1 MCEVLDV
8 SPSGFYSWLMRS
20 PSQRSRYDEVL
31 VRQIRRSFAES
42 GESYGVRRVWPDV
55 LAWGYGCGRER
66 VARLMRQEKL
76 QARPPRRRLPRDL
89 GERPVKALA
98 PNKLARQ
105 FAASRPDERWVAD
118 LTYIWTAEGWLFLA
132 VVLDLFSRRV
142 VGWSMQ
148 SWMSA
153 ELVTDALVMALWRRR
168 PGQALLHHSD
178 QGSQYTSAL
187 FQRLLELHG
196 IECSLSRRGECWDN
210 AAMES
215 FFSSLKSERLNR
227 RTYRSRDDVRVDVFS
242 YIEQFYNPRRRHST
256 LGYVSPMEYEKQAGF
271 A

>member
-1 MCEVLDV
+1 M
-8 SPSGFYSWLMRS
+8 
-20 PSQRSRYDEVL
+20 
-31 VRQIRRSFAES
+31 
-42 GESYGVRRVWPDV
+42 
-55 LAWGYGCGRER
+55 
-66 VARLMRQEKL
+66 
-76 QARPPRRRLPRDL
+76 PRDL

-148 SWMSA
+148 SRMSA

-227 RTYRSRDDVRVDVFS
+227 RTYRSRDDVRADVFS

-271 A
+271 RLTRCTLILGQATYRRGPQKLSNYSFLPFPVLLSEWFVRFAGFALRLSLSGWQSRFL

>member
-1 MCEVLDV
+1 MSRRVVFTVGWCDRRVNGPGMMRCWSARFVVVLLRVGRATV
-8 SPSGFYSWLMRS
+8 S
-20 PSQRSRYDEVL
+20 
-31 VRQIRRSFAES
+31 
-42 GESYGVRRVWPDV
+42 RRVWPDV

-66 VARLMRQEKL
+66 VARLMQQEKL

-148 SWMSA
+148 SRMSA

-196 IECSLSRRGECWDN
+196 IECSLSRRGDCWDN

-227 RTYRSRDDVRVDVFS
+227 RTYRNGMTSGQMCSVILSSFTIPDAG
-242 YIEQFYNPRRRHST
+242 IRRWD
-256 LGYVSPMEYEKQAGF
+256 M
-271 A
+271 

>member
-1 MCEVLDV
+1 MIVNGD
-8 SPSGFYSWLMRS
+8 SGNVNTDSGKDRESVHVQPEQVFTMNRNRCSRS
-20 PSQRSRYDEVL
+20 TRMSVHDQ
-31 VRQIRRSFAES
+31 
-42 GESYGVRRVWPDV
+42 PDY
-55 LAWGYGCGRER
+55 A
-66 VARLMRQEKL
+66 
-76 QARPPRRRLPRDL
+76 
-89 GERPVKALA
+89 
-98 PNKLARQ
+98 
-105 FAASRPDERWVAD
+105 
-118 LTYIWTAEGWLFLA
+118 I
-132 VVLDLFSRRV
+132 
-142 VGWSMQ
+142 
-148 SWMSA
+148 
-153 ELVTDALVMALWRRR
+153 TDALVMALWRRR

-227 RTYRSRDDVRVDVFS
+227 RTYRSRDDVRADVFS

>member
-42 GESYGVRRVWPDV
+42 GESYGVRPDV

-105 FAASRPDERWVAD
+105 FAAS
-118 LTYIWTAEGWLFLA
+118 
-132 VVLDLFSRRV
+132 
-142 VGWSMQ
+142 
-148 SWMSA
+148 
-153 ELVTDALVMALWRRR
+153 R

-227 RTYRSRDDVRVDVFS
+227 RTYRSRDDVRADVFS

>member
-1 MCEVLDV
+1 M
-8 SPSGFYSWLMRS
+8 
-20 PSQRSRYDEVL
+20 
-31 VRQIRRSFAES
+31 
-42 GESYGVRRVWPDV
+42 
-55 LAWGYGCGRER
+55 
-66 VARLMRQEKL
+66 
-76 QARPPRRRLPRDL
+76 
-89 GERPVKALA
+89 
-98 PNKLARQ
+98 
-105 FAASRPDERWVAD
+105 
-118 LTYIWTAEGWLFLA
+118 FLA

-148 SWMSA
+148 SRMSA

-215 FFSSLKSERLNR
+215 FFSSLKSERLLELHGIECSLSRRGECWDNAAMESFFSSLKSERLNR
-227 RTYRSRDDVRVDVFS
+227 RTYRSRDDVRADVFS